1 MQQTFGH
8 LEYVLKDPRFSSL
21 RETPSAVGEMCPC
34 KPQAAEVARAL
45 VQNMAKRHPE
55 SCYIHIGCDEV
66 WSLGTCKQCAESGK
80 SRVQLFIE
88 FVNQVIEAA
97 AEQGKTPL
105 LWHDMFEHATEEEL
119 AQLDRRAVVCIWIYN
134 GNDLVTRVREFAQR
148 LDAAKITYWACPA
161 VRAWDCDD
169 RQNYPVLSERI
180 NNIRLW
186 SQAVQ
191 ELGIQGVIN
200 TNWAAC
206 FALAKPYGVYEASF
220 YPMYYAAEKCWNPQA
235 DDEDF
240 IKRFFHD
247 FHGYAAEDDP
257 TFSRG
262 YRNEDYFELCAG
274 LAGKLSK
281 HDDIAQ
287 LIRTMRKFELP
298 TMRYFPLT
306 VVLYRQEFFS
316 SSDERGSLE
325 NKYLAVKNTLQ
336 QVEPEMKRVLAPFLS
351 DDSIQQ
357 YMRSGFLV
365 EELLLK
371 QAEGYLSQKE

>member
-1 MQQTFGH
+1 MQQTFDY

-34 KPQAAEVARAL
+34 KAQAAEVARAL
-45 VQNMAKRHPE
+45 VQNMANRHPE
-55 SCYIHIGCDEV
+55 SHYIHIGCDEV

-119 AQLDRRAVVCIWIYN
+119 AQLDRCAVVCIWIYN

-186 SQAVQ
+186 S
-191 ELGIQGVIN
+191 
-200 TNWAAC
+200 
-206 FALAKPYGVYEASF
+206 
-220 YPMYYAAEKCWNPQA
+220 
-235 DDEDF
+235 
-240 IKRFFHD
+240 
-247 FHGYAAEDDP
+247 
-257 TFSRG
+257 
-262 YRNEDYFELCAG
+262 
-274 LAGKLSK
+274 
-281 HDDIAQ
+281 
-287 LIRTMRKFELP
+287 
-298 TMRYFPLT
+298 
-306 VVLYRQEFFS
+306 
-316 SSDERGSLE
+316 
-325 NKYLAVKNTLQ
+325 
-336 QVEPEMKRVLAPFLS
+336 
-351 DDSIQQ
+351 
-357 YMRSGFLV
+357 
-365 EELLLK
+365 
-371 QAEGYLSQKE
+371 